1 MFVPRKTVSRRSVRW
16 LEEDIVAGTVNSQ
29 DVAAQDDA
37 HLRSLGIK
45 PELRRTLGFLSNFAI
60 AFSFISVS
68 TGSFGNFGVGIG
80 LGGPAFFWSWPIV
93 IIGQTLVALVFA
105 ELASHF
111 PVAGSIYQWSKRLSN
126 RTLGWFT
133 GWFYFWAQVVTVTA
147 VAVIVAFV
155 VDGIHGP
162 VGDVPFLDSPDP
174 TGITTMFTF
183 VSLMTLVI
191 TTAINA
197 FGVRLLSILNN
208 IGVATEIIGMF
219 FFALILLFFANH
231 QSPAILFDTGGAEA
245 ATGGSYLPA
254 FLLGMFM
261 ALFIVYGFDTAGTF
275 GEETLDASRQAPRGV
290 LASILVSGAIGA
302 VFLLGVILAIPSIPD
317 AMAEGQAGGFPIA
330 TTIIAVLQ
338 TELFAGITLGELYLF
353 VILASV
359 FVCTLAIQGAA
370 TRMMFS
376 MSRDRHLPLGSL
388 WGQVNPTFKTPANA
402 AIAVG
407 VLAALPILVV
417 GPLGGFYMS
426 IAATGLIYLSYF
438 LCNIGVLVARSRGWP
453 RQPAWFNLGR
463 WGMPVNILALIW
475 GGAMIINIGIWQDKG
490 LFGEFGGDGRGLT
503 NPGFAAF
510 FKPFGSELKDLPTW
524 PTFEVLVAVILI
536 TGLIYYAVSVRGRA
550 ADVESAD
557 SVTGEAVIG

>member
-1 MFVPRKTVSRRSVRW
+1 VS
-16 LEEDIVAGTVNSQ
+16 GPGSQ
-29 DVAAQDDA
+29 ADVAARDDA

-111 PVAGSIYQWSKRLSN
+111 PVAGSIYQWSKRLAN

-155 VDGIHGP
+155 IDGIHGP
-162 VGDVPFLDSPDP
+162 MADDSSWLDSPDP
-174 TGITTMFTF
+174 TGLTTMFTF
-183 VSLMTLVI
+183 VSLLTLVI
-191 TTAINA
+191 TTLINA

-208 IGVATEIIGMF
+208 IGVATEILGMF
-219 FFALILLFFANH
+219 VFALILLFFANH

-245 ATGGSYLPA
+245 ATGGSYIPA

-290 LASILVSGAIGA
+290 LSSILISGAVGA
-302 VFLLGVILAIPSIPD
+302 VFLLGVILAMPD
-317 AMAEGQAGGFPIA
+317 PAATMAEGQAGGFPIA
-330 TTIIAVLQ
+330 TIIIGALDN
-338 TELFAGITLGELYLF
+338 ELFGGITLGEVYLF

-376 MSRDRHLPLGSL
+376 MSRDRHLPLGRY
-388 WGQVNPTFKTPANA
+388 WGQVNPSFKTPANA

-438 LCNIGVLVARSRGWP
+438 LCNVGVLAARRKGWP
-453 RQPAWFNLGR
+453 HKPAWFNLGR
-463 WGMPVNILALIW
+463 WGMLVNILALVW
-475 GGAMIINIGIWQDKG
+475 GGAMIVNIGLWQDKG
-490 LFGEFGGDGRGLT
+490 LFGEFGGDGRGFT
-503 NPGFAAF
+503 NPAFSAF
-510 FKPFGSELKDLPTW
+510 FTPFGQTFDNLPPW
-524 PTFEVLVAVILI
+524 PTFEVIVATILLFGI
-536 TGLIYYAVSVRGRA
+536 LYYAVSVRGRA
-550 ADVESAD
+550 ADIEAD
-557 SVTGEAVIG
+557 VATGEAVIG

>member
-1 MFVPRKTVSRRSVRW
+1 VSGPGS
-16 LEEDIVAGTVNSQ
+16 AA
-29 DVAAQDDA
+29 DVAERDDA

-93 IIGQTLVALVFA
+93 VIGQLLVALVFA

-126 RTLGWFT
+126 RPLGWMT
-133 GWFYFWAQVVTVTA
+133 GWLYFWAQVVTVTA

-155 VDGIHGP
+155 LDGIHGP
-162 VGDVPFLDSPDP
+162 MADDSSWLDSPDP
-174 TGITTMFTF
+174 TGLTTMFTF
-183 VSLMTLVI
+183 VSLVTLLV
-191 TTAINA
+191 TTLINA

-208 IGVATEIIGMF
+208 IGVATEILGMF
-219 FFALILLFFANH
+219 VFALILLFFANH
-231 QSPAILFDTGGAEA
+231 NSPAILFDTGGAEA

-290 LASILVSGAIGA
+290 LSSILISGAVGA
-302 VFLLGVILAIPSIPD
+302 VFLLAVILAMPD
-317 AMAEGQAGGFPIA
+317 TAATMAEGQAGGFPIA
-330 TTIIAVLQ
+330 TIISGALT
-338 TELFAGITLGELYLF
+338 TELVAGITLGELYLF

-376 MSRDRHLPLGSL
+376 MSRDRHLPLGRL
-388 WGQVNPTFKTPANA
+388 WGQVNSSFKTPANA

-407 VLAALPILVV
+407 ILAALPILVV

-438 LCNIGVLVARSRGWP
+438 LCNVGVLMARRKGWP
-453 RQPAWFNLGR
+453 HKPAWFNLGR
-463 WGMPVNILALIW
+463 WGMLINIAALVY
-475 GGAMIINIGIWQDKG
+475 GGLMIINIGLWSDPM
-490 LFGEFGGDGRGLT
+490 FGAFGGEGRDYT
-503 NPGFAAF
+503 NPGFGIF
-510 FKPFGSELKDLPTW
+510 FTPFGNTIEGLPDIPMFELI
-524 PTFEVLVAVILI
+524 VAVLLG
-536 TGLIYYAVSVRGRA
+536 TGALYYLASVRGRA
-550 ADVESAD
+550 ADVEAD
-557 SVTGEAVIG
+557 LATGEAVIG

>member
-1 MFVPRKTVSRRSVRW
+1 M
-16 LEEDIVAGTVNSQ
+16 AGPASSQ
-29 DVAAQDDA
+29 DIAARDDA

-68 TGSFGNFGVGIG
+68 TGSFGNFGVGLG

-93 IIGQTLVALVFA
+93 ILGQTLVALVFA

-155 VDGIHGP
+155 IDGIVQIEG
-162 VGDVPFLDSPDP
+162 FLDSADP
-174 TGITTMFTF
+174 TGLTTMFTF
-183 VSLMTLVI
+183 ISLLTLLI
-191 TTAINA
+191 TTLINA

-208 IGVATEIIGMF
+208 LGVATEIIGMF

-245 ATGGSYLPA
+245 ATGGNYFPA

-275 GEETLDASRQAPRGV
+275 GEETIDASRQAPRGV
-290 LASILVSGAIGA
+290 LASILISGLVGA
-302 VFLLGVILAIPSIPD
+302 VFLLGVLLAIPSIPD

-330 TTIIAVLQ
+330 TTIISVLT
-338 TELFAGITLGELYLF
+338 TELVAGITLGELYLF

-388 WGQVNPTFKTPANA
+388 WGQVNQTFKTPANA

-426 IAATGLIYLSYF
+426 IAATGLIYFSYF
-438 LCNIGVLVARSRGWP
+438 LCNLGVLQARRRGWP
-453 RQPAWFNLGR
+453 HKPAWFNLGR
-463 WGMPVNILALIW
+463 WGMLVNVLALIW
-475 GGAMIINIGIWQDKG
+475 GGAMIINIGIWQDKN
-490 LFGEFGGDGRGLT
+490 LFGEFGGDGRGFT

-510 FKPFGSELKDLPTW
+510 FKPFGNEIADLPPW
-524 PTFEVLVAVILI
+524 PTFEVLVGVILI
-536 TGLIYYAVSVRGRA
+536 TGIIYYAVAVRGRA
-550 ADVESAD
+550 ADIESAD
-557 SVTGEAVIG
+557 AVTGEAVIG

>member
-1 MFVPRKTVSRRSVRW
+1 MS
-16 LEEDIVAGTVNSQ
+16 GSQ
-29 DVAAQDDA
+29 STHAEQSARDDA

-45 PELRRTLGFLSNFAI
+45 PELKRTLGFLSNFAI

-93 IIGQTLVALVFA
+93 IGGQFLVALVFA
-105 ELASHF
+105 ELSSHF

-133 GWFYFWAQVVTVTA
+133 GWIYFWAQVVTVTA

-155 VDGIHGP
+155 IDGIHGP
-162 VGDVPFLDSPDP
+162 IGDTPFLDTPDP
-174 TGITTMFTF
+174 TGLTTMFTF
-183 VSLMTLVI
+183 ISLGTLVL
-191 TTAINA
+191 TTLINA
-197 FGVRLLSILNN
+197 YGVRLLSILNN
-208 IGVATEIIGMF
+208 IGVGTEIVGMF

-231 QSPAILFDTGGAEA
+231 QSPSVLFDSAGAEE
-245 ATGGSYLPA
+245 ATGGNYLPA
-254 FLLGMFM
+254 FALGMFM
-261 ALFIVYGFDTAGTF
+261 SLFIVYGFDTAGTF
-275 GEETLDASRQAPRGV
+275 GEETVDASRQAPRGV
-290 LASILVSGAIGA
+290 LSSILISGAVGA
-302 VFLLGVILAIPSIPD
+302 VFLLGVILAIPDVPA

-376 MSRDRHLPLGSL
+376 MSRDRHLPGGAI
-388 WGQVNPTFKTPANA
+388 WGRVNHTFQTPANA
-402 AIAVG
+402 AVAVG

-438 LCNIGVLVARSRGWP
+438 LCNLGVLMARRKGWP
-453 RQPAWFNLGR
+453 HKPAWFNLGR
-463 WGMPVNILALIW
+463 WGMLVNVLALVW
-475 GGAMIINIGIWQDKG
+475 GGVMLVNFSLWQDTG
-490 LFGEFGGDGRGLT
+490 LFGNFGGDGRGFT
-503 NPGFAAF
+503 NPGFAIF
-510 FKPFGSELKDLPTW
+510 FTPFGKTIENLPNW
-524 PTFEVLVAVILI
+524 PMFEVIVGIILL
-536 TGLIYYAVSVRGRA
+536 TGALYYGLEVRGRKH
-550 ADVESAD
+550 DVEAD
-557 SVTGEAVIG
+557 TATGEAVIG

>member
-1 MFVPRKTVSRRSVRW
+1 
-16 LEEDIVAGTVNSQ
+16 VAGPGSSH
-29 DVAAQDDA
+29 DIAARDDA

-93 IIGQTLVALVFA
+93 IGGQFLVALVFA

-155 VDGIHGP
+155 IDGIHGAMP
-162 VGDVPFLDSPDP
+162 DGSAFLDSPDP

-183 VSLMTLVI
+183 VSLATLVL
-191 TTAINA
+191 TTLINA

-208 IGVATEIIGMF
+208 IGVGTEILGMF
-219 FFALILLFFANH
+219 VFALILLFFANH
-231 QSPAILFDTGGAEA
+231 QSPSILFDTGGAEA
-245 ATGGSYLPA
+245 ATGGNYLPA
-254 FLLGMFM
+254 FTLGMFM

-275 GEETLDASRQAPRGV
+275 GEETVDAGRQAPRGV
-290 LASILVSGAIGA
+290 LASILISGAVGA

-330 TTIIAVLQ
+330 TTIQAVLQ

-376 MSRDRHLPLGSL
+376 MSRDHHLPLGSI
-388 WGQVNPTFKTPANA
+388 WGQVNHTFRTPANA

-407 VLAALPILVV
+407 VLAAIPILVV

-438 LCNIGVLVARSRGWP
+438 LCNLGVLAARRKGWP
-453 RQPAWFNLGR
+453 HKPAWFNLGR
-463 WGMPVNILALIW
+463 WGMPVNILALVW
-475 GGAMIINIGIWQDKG
+475 GGVMLVNFSIWQDTG
-490 LFGEFGGDGRGLT
+490 LFGDFGGDGRGFT
-503 NPGFAAF
+503 NPSFGIF
-510 FKPFGSELKDLPTW
+510 FTPFGKTIDNLPSW
-524 PTFEVLVAVILI
+524 PMFEVIVATILI
-536 TGLIYYAVSVRGRA
+536 TGAVYYAVSVRGRA
-550 ADVESAD
+550 HDIESAD
-557 SVTGEAVIG
+557 AVTGEAVIG